1 MIELVARKAS
11 TGQVD
16 INRARMY
23 LERHEWGLARMA
35 LEDGLSKGGLHDI
48 GEVEDLLRDIHSR
61 LHGGPEPRARSSAS
75 LDSMVSGI

>member
-1 MIELVARKAS
+1 MSTVMMELVPRKAT

-23 LERHEWGLARMA
+23 LKRHEWGLARMA

-48 GEVEDLLRDIHSR
+48 SEVEELLQDIYAR
-61 LHGGPEPRARSSAS
+61 LHGGPEPRPFSSAP
-75 LDSMVSGI
+75 LD